1 MEKKTKKMMTN
12 EMIYKIT
19 KWVPIVVA
27 SVFFLINLIK
37 SNTAAMLAIGICLV
51 VFLSLF
57 TIADKKQFSMPKKE
71 FMVSLALPTLVFVIS
86 LFSGASYSDDFSLFL
101 AVVAISGM
109 FLEPRFTKMQIVLVD
124 LYIVVMYLY
133 HPEKGGG
140 LGQYI
145 LCVACFTLAGV
156 LFYQVVKRGKA
167 FIDISNEK
175 AQESEG
181 LLNSIR
187 AMGAELQNDFEASS
201 SKIES
206 GTKELTKG
214 SALIAHGAGEVSNSC
229 NVVQDK
235 IKDTQEQIEQLN
247 QEVKQ
252 FEEGLIENQNNVS
265 AMQNQINEVGDL
277 IAESGNVFRTMEDQ
291 MNEIAGIAKQIS
303 DIAFKLTILSLN
315 AAVESAQ
322 AGEFGAGFDVIA
334 TEMRELSESSGGF
347 ATKVEDVV
355 KDLRKRVS
363 ITSEKFNG
371 SEQAFAESKKSMA
384 GLVDSFGKLNKQF
397 EDLYANIENQN
408 RNINQIDYIFDEL
421 EHRVSD
427 MNNSSVENKNAVD
440 AIVNAMNDYRDN
452 IDKVIKNTQSN

>member
-12 EMIYKIT
+12 ETIYKIT

-27 SVFFLINLIK
+27 SAFFLINLIK

-71 FMVSLALPTLVFVIS
+71 LMVSLALPTLVFVIS

-145 LCVACFTLAGV
+145 LCSACFTLAGV